1 MRNPK
6 GDTNFTDYHGRPK
19 GPADAGSPRGEIRNP
34 SGNGNE
40 RLLRF
45 LQATPD
51 QQVAIDRILEGKVDR
66 EPEPPRGPLL
76 MMIKD
81 AAALLGVHRATIWR
95 LVKAGRLEPVM
106 LLGAVRVRRADVEAL
121 ACPLAQ
127 EIRSPAAVAEIR
139 NPKTEIRGQLE
150 GVAR

>member
-1 MRNPK
+1 
-6 GDTNFTDYHGRPK
+6 
-19 GPADAGSPRGEIRNP
+19 
-34 SGNGNE
+34 
-40 RLLRF
+40 
-45 LQATPD
+45 
-51 QQVAIDRILEGKVDR
+51 
-66 EPEPPRGPLL
+66 
-76 MMIKD
+76 
-81 AAALLGVHRATIWR
+81 
-95 LVKAGRLEPVM
+95 M